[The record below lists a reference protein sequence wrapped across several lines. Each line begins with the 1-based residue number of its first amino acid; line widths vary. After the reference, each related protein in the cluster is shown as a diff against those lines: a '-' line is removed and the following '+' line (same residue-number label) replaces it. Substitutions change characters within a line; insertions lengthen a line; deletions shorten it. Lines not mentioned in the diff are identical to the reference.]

1 MKTTEFNKI
10 INKIL
15 KEVQD
20 ELLSQTYASER
31 LKNNIEYRLS
41 EFKRQLTDL
50 WYYPSGKGLWRGNG
64 LNMFETRKLD
74 DMIENLRKGLSHSY
88 HLEKRTSG
96 NCYLECIFEEYTDNI
111 LVKTNSFKKREYLIK
126 FAALIFVQ
134 ECSLI
139 SLQQLFSTL
148 NPAAL
153 PERQLEEGM
162 TDYF

>member
-1 MKTTEFNKI
+1 MKTTEVKKI
-10 INKIL
+10 IDKIL
-15 KEVQD
+15 KEVKD
-20 ELLSQTYASER
+20 ELFSRVYMSER
-31 LKNNIEYRLS
+31 TKNNIEYRLS

-50 WYYPSGKGLWRGNG
+50 WYYPTGKGFWRGNG

-88 HLEKRTSG
+88 HLEKETSG
-96 NCYLECIFEEYTDNI
+96 NCYLECIFEEYTDDI

-134 ECSLI
+134 MCSI
-139 SLQQLFSTL
+139 QYAQQLFSIL

-153 PERQLEEGM
+153 PEIQLEEGM

>member
-10 INKIL
+10 IDKIL
-15 KEVQD
+15 KELKD
-20 ELLSQTYASER
+20 ELFSRTCMSER
-31 LKNNIEYRLS
+31 GKNHISYRLS
-41 EFKRQLTDL
+41 EFKRQLTDF
-50 WYYPSGKGLWRGNG
+50 WYYPTGKGFWCGNG
-64 LNMFETRKLD
+64 LNIFETRKLD

-88 HLEKRTSG
+88 HLEKETSG
-96 NCYLECIFEEYTDNI
+96 DCYLECEFEEYTDDI

-134 ECSLI
+134 MCSLTRI
-139 SLQQLFSTL
+139 QQLFSIL

>member
-1 MKTTEFNKI
+1 MGNAKMEKI
-10 INKIL
+10 IDKIL
-15 KEVQD
+15 KEVKD
-20 ELLSQTYASER
+20 ELFSMTYMSE
-31 LKNNIEYRLS
+31 LGKNRIAYRLS
-41 EFKRQLTDL
+41 EFKRQLTDF
-50 WYYPSGKGLWRGNG
+50 WYYNSGKGLWRGNG

-88 HLEKRTSG
+88 HLEKETSG
-96 NCYLECIFEEYTDNI
+96 NCYLECTFEEYTDNI
-111 LVKTNSFKKREYLIK
+111 LVKINSFKKREYLIK

-134 ECSLI
+134 VGDLSI
-139 SLQQLFSTL
+139 QQLFSIL